1 MKMFIIHVLLS
12 AMFFGGLA
20 YLIVTPEPDTM
31 PHTEELRQQ
40 YVQNMH
46 EKEVNAM
53 VQEDLYHNKH

>member
-1 MKMFIIHVLLS
+1 MKKFIIHVLLS
-12 AMFFGGLA
+12 AMFFGSIA

-46 EKEVNAM
+46 EKKVNAM
-53 VQEDLYHNKH
+53 VQEDLYHNEH

>member
-1 MKMFIIHVLLS
+1 MKRFIVNVLL
-12 AMFFGGLA
+12 ALVFFGSIT

-40 YVQNMH
+40 YIQNMH

-53 VQEDLYHNKH
+53 AQEDLYHNKH